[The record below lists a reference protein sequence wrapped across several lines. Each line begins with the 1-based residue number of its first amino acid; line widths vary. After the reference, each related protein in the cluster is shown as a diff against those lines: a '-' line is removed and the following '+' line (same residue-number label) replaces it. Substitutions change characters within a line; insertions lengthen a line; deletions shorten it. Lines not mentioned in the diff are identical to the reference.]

1 MVVDRLAA
9 KLGAEFQPT
18 PDDYL
23 AAEIVLPD
31 EATGDE
37 TRCAL
42 LKPLT
47 YMNRSGIAAFQAFE
61 RYDADIPDFLAI
73 YDDTA
78 LPLGTVRTR
87 NGGGDGGHNGV
98 KSLLERVD
106 RGFPRLRV
114 GVGDDFP
121 KGGLVDYVLDE
132 FADDEAPDLERA
144 LERAERLA
152 EAFAKGGAK
161 LMFDLNARLVQEEK
175 ASERAN
181 EESDERNA
189 ASEQTD
195 VESDER
201 PDDEPNASD
210 NADAT

>member
-1 MVVDRLAA
+1 
-9 KLGAEFQPT
+9 
-18 PDDYL
+18 
-23 AAEIVLPD
+23 
-31 EATGDE
+31 
-37 TRCAL
+37 
-42 LKPLT
+42 
-47 YMNRSGIAAFQAFE
+47 MNRSGIAAFQAFE
-61 RYDADIPDFLAI
+61 RYDADVPDFLAI

-132 FADDEAPDLERA
+132 FDDEDAPDLERA

-152 EAFAKGGAK
+152 EAFAQGGAK
-161 LMFDLNARLVQEEK
+161 TMFDLNARLAQEDKAREK
-175 ASERAN
+175 E
-181 EESDERNA
+181 
-189 ASEQTD
+189 
-195 VESDER
+195 
-201 PDDEPNASD
+201 NASD
-210 NADAT
+210 ELASGEEDRSDEGSSGEEDRSDVEAPG